1 MDIVINIF
9 SFAFLSQVLRLFT
22 PYFLGANAANF
33 SERSGVINI
42 AVEGFMI
49 TGALGYALFTYFTG
63 NPFLGLFIAII
74 INLLFSLLY
83 AAFTIK
89 LKVNQIVTG
98 VGFNLLMAGL
108 AKYLLISLFQ
118 SSSNSPRVPSLPEI
132 PLLNKIP
139 YLENITGDYI
149 IVFSFI
155 LIFLSNHILFNT
167 KFGLRLRSAGEN
179 PEAGESVG
187 VKVRLYKMYGVLF
200 CGFLSSLGGIWLAS
214 YQNSFSDGMIAG
226 RGYIALAAMIIG
238 KWKPVNIF
246 FACLMFSF
254 FEALQISLQVVGT
267 NIPSQIIQMLP
278 YLITIFVL
286 VGFIGKSTKPPAA
299 DGVPY

>member
-1 MDIVINIF
+1 MDIIINIF

-118 SSSNSPRVPSLPEI
+118 SS
-132 PLLNKIP
+132 
-139 YLENITGDYI
+139 T
-149 IVFSFI
+149 F
-155 LIFLSNHILFNT
+155 
-167 KFGLRLRSAGEN
+167 
-179 PEAGESVG
+179 
-187 VKVRLYKMYGVLF
+187 
-200 CGFLSSLGGIWLAS
+200 
-214 YQNSFSDGMIAG
+214 
-226 RGYIALAAMIIG
+226 
-238 KWKPVNIF
+238 
-246 FACLMFSF
+246 
-254 FEALQISLQVVGT
+254 
-267 NIPSQIIQMLP
+267 
-278 YLITIFVL
+278 
-286 VGFIGKSTKPPAA
+286 
-299 DGVPY
+299 